1 MITKQVNGETRYYK
15 KDAGTALAPVS
26 NVGLDRFVSVNDL
39 ANIVFDDNGY
49 VIDTE
54 YYEWKFDKNADGD
67 LTNDGTGTNGFA
79 KKGGSAYL
87 TQDSTANGKAL
98 DVEDFGDVYTVQ
110 GTSKN
115 MVVTKTDGKT
125 FTMPGKGVTILDGVY
140 EVRVSGSNKAAHTN
154 KDGELFDIE
163 VQGWK
168 SDVDYVTITT
178 TTGSTTTYWKDQSG
192 SELTKA
198 SATAENTANHDR
210 YIAVSGL
217 SSVVFKDTDES
228 DGKELSADAFT
239 INPGYHKITFASG
252 DSVAVAR
259 TGNWFNDNTAGG
271 FAKAGD
277 VVNVTLASSVT
288 GLVVK
293 KTSDDSN
300 PVNAEGSATN
310 WKFTMPDYPVSFDK
324 GAQVLSVKVNNATA
338 YGIVKGDDVA
348 TSTDGTIPNVDKKSW
363 GKFVTITDA
372 DGAFY
377 TVASPTTLTKQ
388 TGKDLDDADVYVP
401 VADLGTVVWS
411 TATPGSTPGSRTFAD
426 DYTITTGYFEADFRG
441 GEIEKT
447 KGSTVAI
454 KGEDAESFGDFGRKF
469 VPRGTVLVVRP
480 GVDANNYYIGDVH
493 VTTDPV
499 EIIMGTTCTEIEIK
513 PGADDPAVNVTPSI
527 SESSLKLVKAAGGDD
542 PTAQL
547 TVSLSKGTIAR
558 VTWTSSTDATAT
570 VAGDVDDDSV
580 ATVTFVADGETTI
593 SAVITD
599 TEGTTYPAL
608 ECTVT
613 CATVS
618 VSLDKTTATIAASG
632 TADLVATFDDGDSD
646 LTVTKYDWASSDA
659 TKATVTAGGTATST
673 TGTVTHVAAG
683 SATITVTA
691 TLSNGATVSA
701 TCAVTCS

>member
-1 MITKQVNGETRYYK
+1 M
-15 KDAGTALAPVS
+15 
-26 NVGLDRFVSVNDL
+26 
-39 ANIVFDDNGY
+39 
-49 VIDTE
+49 
-54 YYEWKFDKNADGD
+54 
-67 LTNDGTGTNGFA
+67 
-79 KKGGSAYL
+79 
-87 TQDSTANGKAL
+87 
-98 DVEDFGDVYTVQ
+98 
-110 GTSKN
+110 
-115 MVVTKTDGKT
+115 
-125 FTMPGKGVTILDGVY
+125 
-140 EVRVSGSNKAAHTN
+140 
-154 KDGELFDIE
+154 
-163 VQGWK
+163 
-168 SDVDYVTITT
+168 TITT
-178 TTGSTTTYWKDQSG
+178 TTGSTTNYWKDQSG

-338 YGIVKGDDVA
+338 DGIVKGDDVA
-348 TSTDGTIPNVDKKSW
+348 TGTDGTIPNVDKKSW

-377 TVASPTTLTKQ
+377 TVTDGTHFNKE
-388 TGKDLDDADVYVP
+388 TGKTLDDADVYVP

-411 TATPGSTPGSRTFAD
+411 TPTTDSRTFAD

-469 VPRGTVLVVRP
+469 VPRGTVLVVKP

-527 SESSLKLVKAAGGDD
+527 SKSSLKLVKAAGRDD

-547 TVSLSKGTIAR
+547 TVSLSKGTIKSVR
-558 VTWTSSTDATAT
+558 WESTDATKAT
-570 VAGDVDDDSV
+570 VAADVDPANGSV
-580 ATVTFVADGETTI
+580 ATVTFEADGTTTI
-593 SAVITD
+593 SATITD
-599 TEGTTYPAL
+599 ADDVEYPAI
-608 ECTVT
+608 ECEVT

-632 TADLVATFDDGDSD
+632 TADLVATFNDGDSD
-646 LTVTKYDWASSDA
+646 LTVTKYDWTSSDA

-673 TGTVTHVAAG
+673 TGTVTNVAAG

-701 TCAVTCS
+701 TCTVTCS